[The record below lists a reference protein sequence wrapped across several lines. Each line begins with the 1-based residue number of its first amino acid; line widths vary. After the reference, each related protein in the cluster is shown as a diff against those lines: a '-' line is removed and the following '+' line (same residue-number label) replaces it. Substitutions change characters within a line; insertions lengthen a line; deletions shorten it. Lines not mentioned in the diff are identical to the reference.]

1 MCSSS
6 TEYELDLPAGQSL
19 REEAVR
25 PSPRGAMNFLNLKLK
40 DQPDVQT

>member
-40 DQPDVQT
+40 DQLDVQT

>member
-6 TEYELDLPAGQSL
+6 TEYELDLPAGQSM

-25 PSPRGAMNFLNLKLK
+25 SSPRGAMNFLNLKLK

>member
-1 MCSSS
+1 MYSNSN
-6 TEYELDLPAGQSL
+6 EYELDLPAGQSL

>member
-25 PSPRGAMNFLNLKLK
+25 PRPRGAMNFLNLKLK